1 MIRRAAVVCL
11 SLGILSVL
19 GCTGRHFER
28 AVSLT
33 PQEKVAEV
41 LLPVAALRG
50 DLVLQQRVTIRWGD
64 NEQSF
69 DAVLQK
75 RGDELL
81 LLGLGPMNR
90 VGFVLTLDD
99 GGVHFENR
107 SGRDLA
113 FEPERILAD
122 VQRVFYPWITS
133 EPPCVDCERYVTRPG
148 LAISERIGSAYLE
161 ERRFE
166 DLGESKRG
174 TIIVRYD
181 DWMDRGSIP
190 GRAVLTN
197 DWYGYELR
205 IVTKSIERLD

>member
-1 MIRRAAVVCL
+1 M
-11 SLGILSVL
+11 
-19 GCTGRHFER
+19 
-28 AVSLT
+28 
-33 PQEKVAEV
+33 PQEKVAEF
-41 LLPVAALRG
+41 LLPVAALPG
-50 DLVLQQRVTIRWGD
+50 DLVLQQHVTIRWGD
-64 NEQSF
+64 DEQSF

-75 RGDELL
+75 RGDQLL

-99 GGVHFENR
+99 GGVHLENR
-107 SGRDLA
+107 SGRDLP

-122 VQRVFYPWITS
+122 VQRVFYPWVTS
-133 EPPCVDCERYVTRPG
+133 EPPCTDCERGVTRLG
-148 LAISERIGSAYLE
+148 LAIWERIGPAYLE

-166 DLGESKRG
+166 DLGETERG

-197 DWYGYELR
+197 NWYGYELR
-205 IVTKSIERLD
+205 VVTRSIERLD